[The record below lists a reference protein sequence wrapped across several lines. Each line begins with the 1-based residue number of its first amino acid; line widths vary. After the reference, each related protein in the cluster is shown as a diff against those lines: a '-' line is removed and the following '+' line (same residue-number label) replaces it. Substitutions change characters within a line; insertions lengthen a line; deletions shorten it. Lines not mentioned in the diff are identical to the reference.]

1 MPPNKKMV
9 SLLLVDRLEPK
20 PAPIKAKPAT
30 GSHRKWRGHASR
42 RRETGTSEAV
52 AEPVLMVS
60 VAVAFPLASK
70 ATEFGLKEQVGADCA
85 GSTEQV
91 SATELSNVFSNFNVT
106 VEVEL

>member
-1 MPPNKKMV
+1 M
-9 SLLLVDRLEPK
+9 
-20 PAPIKAKPAT
+20 
-30 GSHRKWRGHASR
+30 
-42 RRETGTSEAV
+42 
-52 AEPVLMVS
+52 LMVS

-70 ATEFGLKEQVGADCA
+70 VTEAGLKEQVGADCA